1 VSESGWTPISEKSA
15 ATCSSV
21 ALNDKFPT
29 YNFFTVVSFFP
40 GDCQGSNAKLKRQDP
55 GSDGQ
60 LWFSHSQLKRALQQ
74 LRSILRQVTPAVNN
88 RLRGEGCF
96 GRSALSAAES
106 GGIRQ
111 NFEEEGMRAET
122 TCAER

>member
-1 VSESGWTPISEKSA
+1 VSESGCTPISEKSA

-21 ALNDKFPT
+21 ALNDRLPT

-40 GDCQGSNAKLKRQDP
+40 GDHQGANAKLKRQDP

-74 LRSILRQVTPAVNN
+74 LTSILRQVTPAVNN
-88 RLRGEGCF
+88 RLPGEGCSAQSPEQEKS
-96 GRSALSAAES
+96 GR
-106 GGIRQ
+106 IRQ
-111 NFEEEGMRAET
+111 KFEEEDVRAET

>member
-1 VSESGWTPISEKSA
+1 VSESGCTPISENSA

-21 ALNDKFPT
+21 ALNDRLPT
-29 YNFFTVVSFFP
+29 YNFFTVVSFLP
-40 GDCQGSNAKLKRQDP
+40 GDYQRSNAKLKRQDP

-74 LRSILRQVTPAVNN
+74 LTSILRQVTSAVNN
-88 RLRGEGCF
+88 LLRGEGCF
-96 GRSALSAAES
+96 ERRALSAVES
-106 GGIRQ
+106 GRIRQ
-111 NFEEEGMRAET
+111 KFEEDLQAET